1 MDNKP
6 TNRIKVMLSERKKTN
21 LWLASKLGVDPST
34 VSKWCSNS
42 NGKPGYLII
51 GAEDKT
57 GKVLNIPITH

>member
-6 TNRIKVMLSERKKTN
+6 TNRIKVMLTERNKTN

-42 NGKPGYLII
+42 SQPDIFTFRRICQLL
-51 GAEDKT
+51 ET
-57 GKVLNIPITH
+57 PIEEMFRD

>member
-6 TNRIKVMLSERKKTN
+6 TNRIKVMLAERKKIN

-42 NGKPGYLII
+42 SQPDIFTFRRICQLL
-51 GAEDKT
+51 ET
-57 GKVLNIPITH
+57 PIEEMFRD